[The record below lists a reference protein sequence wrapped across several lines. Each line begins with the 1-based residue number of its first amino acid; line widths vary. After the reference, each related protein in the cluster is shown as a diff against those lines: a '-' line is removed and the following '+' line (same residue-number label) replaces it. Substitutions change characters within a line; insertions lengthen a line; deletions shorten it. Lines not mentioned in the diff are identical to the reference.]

1 MVRKKVSIPFPAD
14 KYSFRAQYSPDDQAF
29 IGLVDEFPGLSA
41 FADTLEGAI
50 KEIKTVL
57 VEGLCLLA
65 ARGEQIPEPPK
76 R

>member
-1 MVRKKVSIPFPAD
+1 MARKKVSVPSRAEE
-14 KYSFRAQYSPDDQAF
+14 YSFRAQYSSDDRAF

-57 VEGLCLLA
+57 VEGLQLLA
-65 ARGEQIPEPPK
+65 ERGEQIPEPSK